1 MSSSKS
7 GSAQSRTSSLG
18 SAGSRS
24 SATPPSSAGK
34 SSSGKARKAVA
45 TSTTTGVPTSSKQ
58 ALPPKPSDRLNPK
71 TVDPFANTSKGQSAF
86 ASVYANGGV
95 PCRLIH
101 GSVKHKLAWDTP
113 PEHVPFDPVLITLAE
128 GLKETVHPYTFVS
141 CMGFRELLD
150 TPQATQKATPMLPKL
165 APPLRA
171 ALGHADGAVFERGM
185 DGLLQLSAVVGPALN
200 PYLKTFLMA
209 LSKRIMEKKYKE
221 KVTESLQ
228 ILEQNGGREALPIIK
243 SKVPTYSSV
252 TG

>member
-1 MSSSKS
+1 MSSTKS
-7 GSAQSRTSSLG
+7 GSAPSRTSSLG

-24 SATPPSSAGK
+24 SATPPSSADK
-34 SSSGKARKAVA
+34 SNSGKTRKST
-45 TSTTTGVPTSSKQ
+45 TSTSGAVGGVKQ
-58 ALPPKPSDRLNPK
+58 SLPPKPSDRLNPK
-71 TVDPFANTSKGQSAF
+71 TVDPFTNSSKGQSAF

-113 PEHVPFDPVLITLAE
+113 PEQVPFDPVLVTLAE

-150 TPQATQKATPMLPKL
+150 TPQAIQKATPMLPKL

-171 ALGHADGAVFERGM
+171 ALGHADNAVFERGM

-228 ILEQNGGREALPIIK
+228 VLEQNGGKEALPIIK
-243 SKVPTYSSV
+243 SKVPTYCSV
-252 TG
+252 SG